1 MRYLLIDR
9 IDYIKVDD
17 HLRAVKSV
25 ALSEDVF
32 FEHFFG
38 NPVFPGA
45 LLIESVAQAGTALLE
60 YSSDFKKKAL
70 LVMVDQT
77 KFRTLVRPGD
87 QLSIRVKILSAGEDS
102 ARLEGEIQVNKN
114 VVMNGI
120 FTFALQEIDK
130 FYPEKIRYMM
140 ELVYEM
146 WLENCEIVKP
156 GDENE

>member
-9 IDYIKVDD
+9 IDHLKVND
-17 HLRAVKSV
+17 HLRAVKNV
-25 ALSEDVF
+25 ALSEDIF

-77 KFRTLVRPGD
+77 KFRSLVKPGD
-87 QLSIRVKILSAGEDS
+87 QLTIRVQIISASDGS
-102 ARLEGEIQVNKN
+102 ARLEGEITNNQN
-114 VVMNGI
+114 VVMNGV
-120 FTFALQEIDK
+120 FSFALQEIDH
-130 FYPEKIRYMM
+130 FYPKRIRYMM

-146 WLENCEIVKP
+146 WLDKCEIVK
-156 GDENE
+156 NEDSL

>member
-9 IDYIKVDD
+9 IDYLKVDD
-17 HLRAVKSV
+17 QLHAVKSV
-25 ALSEDVF
+25 ALSEDIF

-45 LLIESVAQAGTALLE
+45 LLIESIAQAGTALLE
-60 YSSDFKKKAL
+60 FSTDFKKKAL

-87 QLSIRVKILSAGEDS
+87 QLSIVVKVLSANSGS
-102 ARLEGEIQVNKN
+102 ARLEGEIYVAKKM
-114 VVMNGI
+114 VMNGI

-130 FYPEKIRYMM
+130 FYPKKIRYMM
-140 ELVYEM
+140 ELVYDI
-146 WLENCEIVKP
+146 WLDNCEIVKP
-156 GDENE
+156 GSENE

>member
-9 IDYIKVDD
+9 IDHLKVND
-17 HLRAVKSV
+17 HLRAVKNV
-25 ALSEDVF
+25 ALSEDIF

-77 KFRTLVRPGD
+77 KFRSLVKPGD
-87 QLSIRVKILSAGEDS
+87 QLTVSVKIISAGDGS
-102 ARLEGEIQVNKN
+102 ARLEGEIKN
-114 VVMNGI
+114 DQDVVMNGI
-120 FTFALQEIDK
+120 FSFALQEIDQ
-130 FYPEKIRYMM
+130 FYPKRIRYMM

-146 WLENCEIVKP
+146 WLDKCEIVK
-156 GDENE
+156 NEESA

>member
-9 IDYIKVDD
+9 IDHLKVDD
-17 HLRAVKSV
+17 HLRAVKNVS
-25 ALSEDVF
+25 LSEDIF

-77 KFRTLVRPGD
+77 KFRALVKPGD
-87 QLSIRVKILSAGEDS
+87 QLTITVKIISASDGS
-102 ARLEGEIQVNKN
+102 ARLEGEIKN
-114 VVMNGI
+114 DQQVVMNGI
-120 FTFALQEIDK
+120 FSFALQEIDH
-130 FYPEKIRYMM
+130 FYPKRIRYMM
-140 ELVYEM
+140 DLVYEM
-146 WLENCEIVKP
+146 WLDKCEIVK
-156 GDENE
+156 NEETA